1 MQLKRN
7 FVHTVRNGNQLQN
20 SIKTEAKKMDYKV
33 VVKFAIDEWTA
44 KDKKNLKNTSSH
56 HPQKNFFDDIS
67 L

>member
-20 SIKTEAKKMDYKV
+20 SIKTDPKKIDYKV
-33 VVKFAIDEWTA
+33 VVKFVTNPWTV